1 MVQRGSELQVMFLR
15 TIRDALRRL
24 LKLEEKL
31 DRVQE
36 ALGRIESRQLS
47 MINAG
52 TPAAA
57 EYRVFSQWG
66 EDGIIDWL
74 TTRVPIEHEVFIEFG
89 VENYTEAN
97 TRFLLMHKN
106 WSGLIIDSSE
116 ANIRS
121 IRHQE
126 ISWRYNL
133 KAATAF
139 ITRENINSLFRE
151 HGITGDIGLL
161 SIDIDG
167 NDYWIWKIID
177 AVSPRIV
184 VIEYN
189 SRLGPDRSVSI
200 PYDAEFDRARA
211 HYSMIYY
218 GASLRAL
225 WKLGRQKGYQLICC
239 NTAGNNAFFVRE
251 DIMPEG
257 LRPAVVE
264 DAFVRGKFRE
274 TRDQDG
280 RLAYLEPGEEER
292 ILAALE
298 WVEV

>member
-1 MVQRGSELQVMFLR
+1 MMFLR
-15 TIRDALRRL
+15 IIRDALQRL
-24 LKLEEKL
+24 LKLEEKF

-47 MINAG
+47 EINVKS
-52 TPAAA
+52 PADA

-74 TTRVPIEHEVFIEFG
+74 TTRVPIEREIFIEFG
-89 VENYTEAN
+89 IENYTEAN
-97 TRFLLMHKN
+97 TRFLLMHRN
-106 WSGLIIDSSE
+106 WSGLVIDSSE
-116 ANIRS
+116 ANIGS
-121 IRHQE
+121 IKHQE
-126 ISWRYNL
+126 VSWRYKL

-139 ITRENINSLFRE
+139 ITRENINGIFRE
-151 HGITGDIGLL
+151 NNISGDIGLL

-167 NDYWIWKIID
+167 NDYWIWKVID

-189 SRLGPDRSVSI
+189 SRLGPDLSVTI
-200 PYDAEFDRARA
+200 PYDADFSRGPA

-239 NTAGNNAFFVRE
+239 NSAGNNAFFVRE
-251 DIMPEG
+251 DVMPER
-257 LRPAVVE
+257 LRPADVGEV
-264 DAFVRGKFRE
+264 FVRGKFRE
-274 TRDQDG
+274 SRDEDG
-280 RLAYLEPGEEER
+280 RLTYLDPGDEER
-292 ILAALE
+292 ILAALK